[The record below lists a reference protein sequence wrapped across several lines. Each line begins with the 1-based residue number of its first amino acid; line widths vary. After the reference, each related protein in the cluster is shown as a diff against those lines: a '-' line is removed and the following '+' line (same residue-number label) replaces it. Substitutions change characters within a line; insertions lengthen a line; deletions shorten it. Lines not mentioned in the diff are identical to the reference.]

1 MENQRLDLFI
11 MQFKTELS
19 RSTIKNMIFE
29 GIIKVND
36 EKVTPNYKIKEGDK
50 VDYDDVKITKFLKH
64 HKSNT
69 IKPFQMPVK
78 VLFEDGSTIVVDK
91 PEGLNSHPAN
101 RKDTKSLLNGIYYY
115 IQNQQEFDKD
125 VRIRLIH
132 RLDKETSGVILA
144 SKNQQSQEYY
154 SSQFENRTVK
164 KEYFAIVHGDFE
176 RTLSKTGKASLNIKT
191 YIGPE
196 RGDIKKFK
204 NTSESKGKIA
214 KTEVFFE
221 KHFNKFGKRK
231 FSLVRV
237 APETGR
243 QHQIRVHL
251 ASRRHPILGD
261 TLYGGQK
268 YKRLMLHAHS
278 LDFTLLNG
286 KRIKTTSELPE
297 KFID

>member
-11 MQFKTELS
+11 MQFKPELS

-64 HKSNT
+64 HKSNI
-69 IKPFQMPVK
+69 IKPFQISLK
-78 VLFEDGSTIVVDK
+78 ILFEDENTIVVDK

-101 RKDTKSLLNGIYYY
+101 KKDTKSLLNGLYYH
-115 IQNQQEFDKD
+115 IKNQNEFDKE

-164 KEYFAIVHGDFE
+164 KEYYAIVHGDFE
-176 RTLSKTGKASLNIKT
+176 RTLAKADKNSLNIKT

-196 RGDIKKFK
+196 RGDTKKFK

-278 LDFTLLNG
+278 LDFTLTTG
-286 KRIKTTSELPE
+286 KRVKITSELPE